1 MSVDENEAE
10 KMKSSIFLPCIEI
23 TVALVN
29 TCESQDD
36 DSDLFE
42 SGQQWNPFICFILFG
57 QIGTIA
63 DIQTKQTLLSVLAL
77 SHI

>member
-1 MSVDENEAE
+1 MHLLYQRLFAFFKTVSVDENEAE

-42 SGQQWNPFICFILFG
+42 SGQQ
-57 QIGTIA
+57 
-63 DIQTKQTLLSVLAL
+63 
-77 SHI
+77 